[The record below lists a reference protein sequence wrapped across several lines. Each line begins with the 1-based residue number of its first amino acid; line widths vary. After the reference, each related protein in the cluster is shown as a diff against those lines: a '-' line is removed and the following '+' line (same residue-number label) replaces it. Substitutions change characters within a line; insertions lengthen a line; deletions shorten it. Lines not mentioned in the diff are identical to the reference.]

1 MSGRNGRYGRYGVN
15 PVGQG
20 NSEESDGFIQ
30 RTGVHL
36 VECMEDEGNV
46 FIAIVQ
52 ILRLSYLFGGVYPSS
67 VW

>member
-1 MSGRNGRYGRYGVN
+1 M
-15 PVGQG
+15 
-20 NSEESDGFIQ
+20 
-30 RTGVHL
+30 HL

-46 FIAIVQ
+46 IIAIVQ